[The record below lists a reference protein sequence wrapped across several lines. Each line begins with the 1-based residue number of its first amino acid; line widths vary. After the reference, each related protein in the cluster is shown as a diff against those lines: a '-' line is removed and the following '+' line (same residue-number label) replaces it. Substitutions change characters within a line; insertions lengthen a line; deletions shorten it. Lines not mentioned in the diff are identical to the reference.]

1 MTGKRKLRRSVRK
14 VPESTA
20 LLRPGPA
27 LAGGY
32 LVIFCFTLAY
42 LAATSSSSAASGVPA
57 ILITLPWSSLLADSL
72 NAYLRA
78 RVAPMTAG
86 ILTLCAGALL
96 NTAVLFAAGSLI
108 ERLGR
113 GKPEA
118 GGTKTV

>member
-1 MTGKRKLRRSVRK
+1 MTGKRRLRRSIRGA
-14 VPESTA
+14 PEPTA
-20 LLRPGPA
+20 PLRPGPA
-27 LAGGY
+27 VAGAY

-42 LAATSSSSAASGVPA
+42 LAATSSSNAASGVPA

-72 NAYLRA
+72 NAFLRA

-96 NTAVLFAAGSLI
+96 NAAVLFAAGSLI

-113 GKPEA
+113 GKPESR
-118 GGTKTV
+118 GRKGT